1 MKKILYFIIGAMLL
15 TSCED
20 FLDSSNKTKKDSS
33 NFPQTEADVSQLLTG
48 VYSILGRPEPLGSLF
63 FVSELMSDDRLGGGG
78 TDDKSCKAIDQF
90 KKDGDDTF
98 NNPWRAMYFGVY
110 RSNYLLSSLDDVEW
124 NSEESKNKILGEAHF
139 LRAYFYFD
147 LVRMFGEVPLMIDP
161 EPVNIPKSPASE
173 IYAQIASDL
182 KTSIELLPSV
192 KFQDIDRAKDLGR
205 VTKWAA
211 EALMARVFLFYT
223 GYYRTDALPLNDGGQ
238 VTKDQVVTW
247 IVDCIENSGHDLVE
261 DFRNLWAYSYVKD
274 YKYTADNNLEW
285 VGDGSKETVF
295 SIKYS
300 ALANDWNSPQQKS
313 NQICLYSGFRNQN
326 YTKTFPFG
334 QGWGMGT
341 VNPKIYEDWDPND
354 LRRDASVLDARN
366 TDEVADF
373 DFGGGNQQDLTCYWQ
388 KKYIP
393 INVWTDETKTDVY
406 NFSHELYSMTGT
418 DYQRDNIQDLI
429 LIRFSDVLLM
439 AAELG
444 APNAQ
449 QYLDRVR
456 NRVGLAS
463 VPVTLENIKAER
475 RFELAFEGVRY
486 YDLLRW
492 HDEDLITINQ
502 TGIVTY
508 NRRGQAN
515 AETKSITF
523 RKETGGFLPYPANSN
538 RLVGWRAD
546 SKRRLGRR
554 RHLSE
559 LITPVNRIL
568 SSYRT

>member
-1 MKKILYFIIGAMLL
+1 MKKIIYFIVGMLLL

-48 VYSILGRPEPLGSLF
+48 IYAILGRPEPLGSLF

-78 TDDKSCKAIDQF
+78 PDDKSCKAIDQF
-90 KKDGDDTF
+90 KKSSEDMF

-110 RSNYLLSSLDDVEW
+110 RSNYLLANLDNVVW
-124 NSEESKNKILGEAHF
+124 NSEESKNKILGETHF

-147 LVRMFGEVPLMIDP
+147 LARMFGEVPMVLEP
-161 EPVNIPKSPASE
+161 EPVNIPKTPANQL
-173 IYAQIASDL
+173 YAQIASDL
-182 KTSIELLPSV
+182 KNAIEMLPSV

-223 GYYRTDALPLNDGGQ
+223 GYYRTEALPLADGGQ
-238 VTKDQVVTW
+238 VTKAEVTDW
-247 IVDCIENSGHDLVE
+247 IVDCVKNSGHDLLP
-261 DFRNLWAYSYVKD
+261 DFRNLWAYSYVQD
-274 YKYTADNNLEW
+274 YKYTADNNLSW
-285 VGDGSKETVF
+285 AGDGSVETVF

-300 ALANDWNSPQQKS
+300 ALSNDWNSPQQKS
-313 NQICLYSGFRNQN
+313 NQICLYSGFREQN

-341 VNPKIYEDWDPND
+341 VNPKIYNDWDPND
-354 LRRDASVLDARN
+354 VRRDASVLDVRN

-373 DFGGGNQQDLTCYWQ
+373 DFGGGNQQDNTCYFQ

-393 INVWTDETKTDVY
+393 INVWTDETKTKVY
-406 NFSHELYSMTGT
+406 NFSHELYGMEGT

-456 NRVGLAS
+456 SRAGLGS
-463 VPVTLENIKAER
+463 VPATLENIKAER
-475 RFELAFEGVRY
+475 RFELAFEGIRY

-492 HDEDLITINQ
+492 HDEDQITANQ

-508 NRRGQAN
+508 NRRGMAN
-515 AETKSITF
+515 AETTNIAF
-523 RKETGGFLPYPANSN
+523 RPETGGFLPIPQTQIDLSGGVLTQNA
-538 RLVGWRAD
+538 GWEGSD
-546 SKRRLGRR
+546 NYL
-554 RHLSE
+554 
-559 LITPVNRIL
+559 N
-568 SSYRT
+568 

>member
-1 MKKILYFIIGAMLL
+1 MKKIIYFIVGMLLL

-48 VYSILGRPEPLGSLF
+48 IYAILGRPEPLGSLF

-78 TDDKSCKAIDQF
+78 PDDKSCKAIDQF
-90 KKDGDDTF
+90 KKSSEDMF

-110 RSNYLLSSLDDVEW
+110 RSNYLLSNLDNVVW
-124 NSEESKNKILGEAHF
+124 NSEESKNKILGETHF

-147 LVRMFGEVPLMIDP
+147 LARMFGEVPMVLEP
-161 EPVNIPKSPASE
+161 EPVNIPKTPANQL
-173 IYAQIASDL
+173 YAQIASDL
-182 KTSIELLPSV
+182 KNAIEMLPSV

-223 GYYRTDALPLNDGGQ
+223 GYYRTEALPLADGGQ
-238 VTKDQVVTW
+238 VTKAEVTDW
-247 IVDCIENSGHDLVE
+247 IVDCVENSGHDLLP
-261 DFRNLWAYSYVKD
+261 DFRNLWAYSYVQD
-274 YKYTADNNLEW
+274 YKYTADNNLSW
-285 VGDGSKETVF
+285 AGDGSVETVF

-313 NQICLYSGFRNQN
+313 NQICLYSGFREQN
-326 YTKTFPFG
+326 FTKTFPFG

-341 VNPKIYEDWDPND
+341 VNPKIYNDWDPND
-354 LRRDASVLDARN
+354 VRRDASVLDVRN

-373 DFGGGNQQDLTCYWQ
+373 DFGGGNQQDNTCYFQ

-393 INVWTDETKTDVY
+393 INVWTDETKTKVY
-406 NFSHELYSMTGT
+406 NFSHELYGMEGT

-456 NRVGLAS
+456 SRAGLGS
-463 VPVTLENIKAER
+463 VPATLENIKAER
-475 RFELAFEGVRY
+475 RFELAFEGIRY

-492 HDEDLITINQ
+492 HDEDQITANQ

-508 NRRGQAN
+508 NRRGMAN
-515 AETKSITF
+515 AETTNIAF
-523 RKETGGFLPYPANSN
+523 RPETGGFLPIPQTQIDLSGGVLTQNA
-538 RLVGWRAD
+538 GWEGSD
-546 SKRRLGRR
+546 NYL
-554 RHLSE
+554 
-559 LITPVNRIL
+559 N
-568 SSYRT
+568 

>member
-1 MKKILYFIIGAMLL
+1 MKKIIYFIVGMLLL

-78 TDDKSCKAIDQF
+78 PDDKSCKAIDQF
-90 KKDGDDTF
+90 KKSSEDMF

-110 RSNYLLSSLDDVEW
+110 RSNYLLSNLDNVVW
-124 NSEESKNKILGEAHF
+124 NSEESKNKILGETHF

-147 LVRMFGEVPLMIDP
+147 LARMFGEVPMVLEP
-161 EPVNIPKSPASE
+161 EPVNIPKTPANQL
-173 IYAQIASDL
+173 YAQIASDL
-182 KTSIELLPSV
+182 KNAIEMLPSV

-223 GYYRTDALPLNDGGQ
+223 GYYRTEALPLADGGQ
-238 VTKDQVVTW
+238 VTKAEVTDW
-247 IVDCIENSGHDLVE
+247 IVDCVENSGHDLLP
-261 DFRNLWAYSYVKD
+261 DFRNLWAYSYVQD
-274 YKYTADNNLEW
+274 YKYTADNNLSW
-285 VGDGSKETVF
+285 AGDGSVETVF

-300 ALANDWNSPQQKS
+300 ALSNDWNSPQQKS
-313 NQICLYSGFRNQN
+313 NQICLYSGFREQN

-341 VNPKIYEDWDPND
+341 VNPKIYNDWDPND
-354 LRRDASVLDARN
+354 VRRDASVLDVRN
-366 TDEVADF
+366 TDEVANF
-373 DFGGGNQQDLTCYWQ
+373 DFGGGNQQDNTCYFQ

-393 INVWTDETKTDVY
+393 INVWTDETKTKVY
-406 NFSHELYSMTGT
+406 NFSHELYGMEGT

-456 NRVGLAS
+456 SRAGLGS
-463 VPVTLENIKAER
+463 VPATLENIKAER
-475 RFELAFEGVRY
+475 RFELAFEGIRY

-492 HDEDLITINQ
+492 HDEDQITANQ

-508 NRRGQAN
+508 NRRGMAN
-515 AETKSITF
+515 AETTNIAF
-523 RKETGGFLPYPANSN
+523 RPETGGFLPIPQTQIDLSGGVLTQNA
-538 RLVGWRAD
+538 GWEGSD
-546 SKRRLGRR
+546 NYL
-554 RHLSE
+554 
-559 LITPVNRIL
+559 N
-568 SSYRT
+568 

>member
-1 MKKILYFIIGAMLL
+1 MKKIIYFIVGMLLL

-48 VYSILGRPEPLGSLF
+48 IYAILGRPEPLGSLF

-78 TDDKSCKAIDQF
+78 PDDKSCKAIDQF
-90 KKDGDDTF
+90 KKSSEDMF

-110 RSNYLLSSLDDVEW
+110 RSNYLLANLDNVVW
-124 NSEESKNKILGEAHF
+124 NSEESKNKILGETHF

-147 LVRMFGEVPLMIDP
+147 LARMFGEVPMVLEP
-161 EPVNIPKSPASE
+161 EPVNIPKTPANQL
-173 IYAQIASDL
+173 YAQIASDL
-182 KTSIELLPSV
+182 KNAIEMLPSV
-192 KFQDIDRAKDLGR
+192 KFQDIDRGKDLGR

-223 GYYRTDALPLNDGGQ
+223 GYYRTEALPLADGGQ
-238 VTKDQVVTW
+238 VTKAEVTDW
-247 IVDCIENSGHDLVE
+247 IVDCVENSGHDLLP
-261 DFRNLWAYSYVKD
+261 DFRNLWAYSYVQD
-274 YKYTADNNLEW
+274 YKYTADNNLSW
-285 VGDGSKETVF
+285 AGDGSVETVF

-313 NQICLYSGFRNQN
+313 NQICLYSGFREQN

-341 VNPKIYEDWDPND
+341 VNPKIYNDWDPND
-354 LRRDASVLDARN
+354 VRRDASVLDVRN

-373 DFGGGNQQDLTCYWQ
+373 DFGGGNQQDNTCYFQ

-393 INVWTDETKTDVY
+393 INVWTDETKTKVY
-406 NFSHELYSMTGT
+406 NFSHELYGMEGT

-444 APNAQ
+444 APNAK
-449 QYLDRVR
+449 QYLNRVR
-456 NRVGLAS
+456 SRAGLGS
-463 VPVTLENIKAER
+463 VPATLENIKAER
-475 RFELAFEGVRY
+475 RFELAFEGIRY

-492 HDEDLITINQ
+492 HDEDQITANQ

-508 NRRGQAN
+508 NRRGMAN
-515 AETKSITF
+515 AETTNIAF
-523 RKETGGFLPYPANSN
+523 RPETGGFLPIPQTQIDLSGGVLTQNA
-538 RLVGWRAD
+538 GWEGSD
-546 SKRRLGRR
+546 NYL
-554 RHLSE
+554 
-559 LITPVNRIL
+559 N
-568 SSYRT
+568 

>member
-1 MKKILYFIIGAMLL
+1 MKKILYFMIGILLL

-33 NFPQTEADVSQLLTG
+33 NFPRTEADVSQLLTG

-78 TDDKSCKAIDQF
+78 PDDKSCKAIDQF
-90 KKDGDDTF
+90 KKSSEDMF

-110 RSNYLLSSLDDVEW
+110 RSNYLLSNLDQVVW
-124 NSEESKNKILGEAHF
+124 NSEESKNKILGEIHF

-147 LVRMFGEVPLMIDP
+147 LARMFGQVPLVLNP
-161 EPVNIPKSPASE
+161 EPVNIPKASTTE
-173 IYAQIASDL
+173 LYGQIATDL
-182 KTSIELLPSV
+182 KTAIELLPSV

-223 GYYRTDALPLNDGGQ
+223 GYYQTATLPLADGSQ
-238 VTKDQVVTW
+238 ITKDQVVTW
-247 IVDCIENSGHDLVE
+247 IVDCVENSGHDLLP

-274 YKYTADNNLEW
+274 YKYTADNNLSW
-285 VGDGSKETVF
+285 AGDGTAETVF

-300 ALANDWNSPQQKS
+300 SLANDWNSPQQKS
-313 NQICLYSGFRNQN
+313 NQICLYSGFREQN

-341 VNPKIYEDWDPND
+341 VNPKIYDDWDPND
-354 LRRDASVLDARN
+354 LRRDASVLDVRN

-373 DFGGGNQQDLTCYWQ
+373 DFGGGNQEDNTCYFQ
-388 KKYIP
+388 KKYTP
-393 INVWTDETKTDVY
+393 INVWTDETKTDVH
-406 NFSHELYSMTGT
+406 NFSHELYGMEGT

-429 LIRFSDVLLM
+429 IIRFSDVLLM

-456 NRVGLAS
+456 SRVGLGS
-463 VPVTLENIKAER
+463 VPATLENIKAER
-475 RFELAFEGVRY
+475 RFELAFEGIRY

-492 HDEDLITINQ
+492 HDEDQITANQ

-515 AETKSITF
+515 AATKNIEF
-523 RKETGGFLPYPANSN
+523 RAETGGFLPIPQTQIDLSGGVLTQNA
-538 RLVGWRAD
+538 GWEGSD
-546 SKRRLGRR
+546 NYL
-554 RHLSE
+554 
-559 LITPVNRIL
+559 N
-568 SSYRT
+568 

>member
-1 MKKILYFIIGAMLL
+1 MKKIIYFIVGMLLL

-48 VYSILGRPEPLGSLF
+48 IYAILGRPEPLGSLF

-78 TDDKSCKAIDQF
+78 PDDKSCKAIDQF
-90 KKDGDDTF
+90 KKSSEDMF

-110 RSNYLLSSLDDVEW
+110 RSNYLLANLDNVVW
-124 NSEESKNKILGEAHF
+124 NSEESKNKILGETHF

-147 LVRMFGEVPLMIDP
+147 LARMFGEVPMVLEP
-161 EPVNIPKSPASE
+161 GPVNIPKTPANQ

-182 KTSIELLPSV
+182 KNAIEMLPSV

-223 GYYRTDALPLNDGGQ
+223 GYYRTEALPLADGGQ
-238 VTKDQVVTW
+238 VTKAEVTDW
-247 IVDCIENSGHDLVE
+247 IVDCVENSGHDLLP
-261 DFRNLWAYSYVKD
+261 DFRNLWAYSYVQD
-274 YKYTADNNLEW
+274 YKYTADNNLSW
-285 VGDGSKETVF
+285 AGDGSVETVF

-300 ALANDWNSPQQKS
+300 ALSNDWNSPQQKS
-313 NQICLYSGFRNQN
+313 NQICLYSGFREQN
-326 YTKTFPFG
+326 FTKTFPFG

-341 VNPKIYEDWDPND
+341 VNPKIYNDWDPND
-354 LRRDASVLDARN
+354 VRRDASVLDVRN

-373 DFGGGNQQDLTCYWQ
+373 DFGGGNQQDNTCYFQ

-393 INVWTDETKTDVY
+393 INVWTDETKTKVY
-406 NFSHELYSMTGT
+406 NFSHELYGMEGT

-429 LIRFSDVLLM
+429 LIRFSDVRLM

-456 NRVGLAS
+456 SRAGLGS
-463 VPVTLENIKAER
+463 VPATLENIKAER
-475 RFELAFEGVRY
+475 RFELAFEGIRY

-492 HDEDLITINQ
+492 HDEDQITANQ

-508 NRRGQAN
+508 NRRGMAN
-515 AETKSITF
+515 AETTNIAF
-523 RKETGGFLPYPANSN
+523 RPETGGFLPIPQTQIDLSGGVLTQNA
-538 RLVGWRAD
+538 GWEGSD
-546 SKRRLGRR
+546 NYL
-554 RHLSE
+554 
-559 LITPVNRIL
+559 N
-568 SSYRT
+568 

>member
-1 MKKILYFIIGAMLL
+1 MKKIIYFIVGMLLL

-48 VYSILGRPEPLGSLF
+48 IYAILGRPEPLGSLF

-78 TDDKSCKAIDQF
+78 PDDKSCKAIDQF
-90 KKDGDDTF
+90 KKSSEDMF

-110 RSNYLLSSLDDVEW
+110 RSNYLLANLDNVVW
-124 NSEESKNKILGEAHF
+124 NSEESKNKILGETHF

-147 LVRMFGEVPLMIDP
+147 LARMFGEVPMVLEP
-161 EPVNIPKSPASE
+161 EPVNIPKTPANQL
-173 IYAQIASDL
+173 YAQIASDL
-182 KTSIELLPSV
+182 KNAIEMLPSV
-192 KFQDIDRAKDLGR
+192 KFQDIDRGKDLGR

-223 GYYRTDALPLNDGGQ
+223 GYYRTEALPLADGGQ
-238 VTKDQVVTW
+238 VTKAEVTDW
-247 IVDCIENSGHDLVE
+247 IVDCVENSGHDLLP
-261 DFRNLWAYSYVKD
+261 DFRNLWAYSYVQD
-274 YKYTADNNLEW
+274 YKYTADNNLSW
-285 VGDGSKETVF
+285 AGDGSVETVF

-313 NQICLYSGFRNQN
+313 NQICLYSGFREQN

-341 VNPKIYEDWDPND
+341 VNPKIYNDWDPND
-354 LRRDASVLDARN
+354 VRRDASVLDVRN

-373 DFGGGNQQDLTCYWQ
+373 DFGGGNQQDNTCYFQ

-393 INVWTDETKTDVY
+393 INVWTDETKTKVY
-406 NFSHELYSMTGT
+406 NFSHELYGMEGT

-444 APNAQ
+444 ALNAQ

-456 NRVGLAS
+456 SRAGLGS
-463 VPVTLENIKAER
+463 VPATLENIKAER
-475 RFELAFEGVRY
+475 RFELAFEGIRY

-492 HDEDLITINQ
+492 HDEDQITANQ

-508 NRRGQAN
+508 NRRGMAN
-515 AETKSITF
+515 AETTNIAF
-523 RKETGGFLPYPANSN
+523 RPETGGFLPIPQTQIDLSGGVLTQNA
-538 RLVGWRAD
+538 GWEGSD
-546 SKRRLGRR
+546 NYL
-554 RHLSE
+554 
-559 LITPVNRIL
+559 N
-568 SSYRT
+568 

>member
-1 MKKILYFIIGAMLL
+1 MKKIIYFIVGMLLL

-48 VYSILGRPEPLGSLF
+48 IYAILGRPEPLGSLF

-78 TDDKSCKAIDQF
+78 PDDKSCKAIDQF
-90 KKDGDDTF
+90 KKSSEDMF

-110 RSNYLLSSLDDVEW
+110 RSNYLLANLDNVVW
-124 NSEESKNKILGEAHF
+124 NSEESKNKILGETHF

-147 LVRMFGEVPLMIDP
+147 LARMFGEVPMVLEP
-161 EPVNIPKSPASE
+161 EPVNIPKTPANQL
-173 IYAQIASDL
+173 YAQIASDL
-182 KTSIELLPSV
+182 KNAIEMLPSV
-192 KFQDIDRAKDLGR
+192 KFQDIDRGKDLGR

-223 GYYRTDALPLNDGGQ
+223 GYYRTEALPLADGGQ
-238 VTKDQVVTW
+238 VTKAEVTDW
-247 IVDCIENSGHDLVE
+247 IVDCVENSGHDLLP
-261 DFRNLWAYSYVKD
+261 DFRNLWAYSYVQD
-274 YKYTADNNLEW
+274 YKYTADNNLSW
-285 VGDGSKETVF
+285 AGDGSVETVF

-313 NQICLYSGFRNQN
+313 NQICLYSGFREQN

-341 VNPKIYEDWDPND
+341 VNPKIYNDWDPND
-354 LRRDASVLDARN
+354 VRRDASVLDVRN

-373 DFGGGNQQDLTCYWQ
+373 DFGGGNQQDNTCYFQ

-393 INVWTDETKTDVY
+393 INVWTDETKTKVY
-406 NFSHELYSMTGT
+406 NFSHELYGMEGT

-444 APNAQ
+444 ARNAQ

-456 NRVGLAS
+456 SRAGLGS
-463 VPVTLENIKAER
+463 VPATLENIKAER
-475 RFELAFEGVRY
+475 RFELAFEGIRY

-492 HDEDLITINQ
+492 HDEDQITANQ

-508 NRRGQAN
+508 NRRGMAN
-515 AETKSITF
+515 AETTNIAF
-523 RKETGGFLPYPANSN
+523 RPETGGFLPIPQTQIDLSGGVLTQNA
-538 RLVGWRAD
+538 GWEGSD
-546 SKRRLGRR
+546 NYL
-554 RHLSE
+554 
-559 LITPVNRIL
+559 N
-568 SSYRT
+568 

>member
-1 MKKILYFIIGAMLL
+1 MKKIIYFIVGMLLL

-78 TDDKSCKAIDQF
+78 PDDKSCKAIDQF
-90 KKDGDDTF
+90 KKSSEDMF

-110 RSNYLLSSLDDVEW
+110 RSNYLLANLDNVVW
-124 NSEESKNKILGEAHF
+124 NSEESKNKILGETHF

-147 LVRMFGEVPLMIDP
+147 LARMFGEVPMVLEP
-161 EPVNIPKSPASE
+161 EPVNIPKTPANQL
-173 IYAQIASDL
+173 YAQIASDL
-182 KTSIELLPSV
+182 KNAIEMLPSV

-223 GYYRTDALPLNDGGQ
+223 GYYRTEALPLADGGQ
-238 VTKDQVVTW
+238 VTKAEVTDW
-247 IVDCIENSGHDLVE
+247 IVDCVENSGHDLLP
-261 DFRNLWAYSYVKD
+261 DFRNLWAYSYVQD
-274 YKYTADNNLEW
+274 YKYTADNNLSW
-285 VGDGSKETVF
+285 AGDGSVETVF

-300 ALANDWNSPQQKS
+300 ALSNDWNSPQQKS
-313 NQICLYSGFRNQN
+313 NQICLYSGFREQN
-326 YTKTFPFG
+326 FTKTFPFG

-341 VNPKIYEDWDPND
+341 VNPKIYNDWDPND
-354 LRRDASVLDARN
+354 VRRDASVLDVRN
-366 TDEVADF
+366 TDEVANF
-373 DFGGGNQQDLTCYWQ
+373 DFGGGNQQDNTCYFQ

-393 INVWTDETKTDVY
+393 INVWTDETKTKVY
-406 NFSHELYSMTGT
+406 NFSHELYGMEGT

-456 NRVGLAS
+456 SRAGLGS
-463 VPVTLENIKAER
+463 VPATLENIKAER
-475 RFELAFEGVRY
+475 RFELAFEGIRY

-492 HDEDLITINQ
+492 HDEDQITANQ

-508 NRRGQAN
+508 NRRGMAN
-515 AETKSITF
+515 AETTNIAF
-523 RKETGGFLPYPANSN
+523 RPETGGFLPIPQTQIDLSGGVLTQNA
-538 RLVGWRAD
+538 GWEGSD
-546 SKRRLGRR
+546 NYL
-554 RHLSE
+554 
-559 LITPVNRIL
+559 N
-568 SSYRT
+568 

>member
-1 MKKILYFIIGAMLL
+1 MKKIIYFIVGMLLL

-48 VYSILGRPEPLGSLF
+48 IYAILGRPEPLGSLF

-78 TDDKSCKAIDQF
+78 PDDKSCKAIDQF
-90 KKDGDDTF
+90 KKSSEDMF

-110 RSNYLLSSLDDVEW
+110 RSNYLLANLDNVVW
-124 NSEESKNKILGEAHF
+124 NSEESKNKILGETHF

-147 LVRMFGEVPLMIDP
+147 LARMFGEVPMVLEP
-161 EPVNIPKSPASE
+161 EPVNIPKTPANQL
-173 IYAQIASDL
+173 YAQIASDL
-182 KTSIELLPSV
+182 KNAIEMLPSV

-223 GYYRTDALPLNDGGQ
+223 GYYRTEALPLADGGQ
-238 VTKDQVVTW
+238 VTKAEVTDW
-247 IVDCIENSGHDLVE
+247 IVDCVKNSGHDLLP
-261 DFRNLWAYSYVKD
+261 DFRNLWAYSYVQD
-274 YKYTADNNLEW
+274 YKYTADNNLSW
-285 VGDGSKETVF
+285 AGDGSVETVF

-300 ALANDWNSPQQKS
+300 ALSNDWNSPQQKS
-313 NQICLYSGFRNQN
+313 NQICLYSGFREQN
-326 YTKTFPFG
+326 FTKTFPFG

-341 VNPKIYEDWDPND
+341 VNPKIYNDWDPND
-354 LRRDASVLDARN
+354 VRRDASVLDVRN

-373 DFGGGNQQDLTCYWQ
+373 DFGGGNQQDNTCYFQ

-393 INVWTDETKTDVY
+393 INVWTDETKTKVY
-406 NFSHELYSMTGT
+406 NFSHELYGMEGT

-456 NRVGLAS
+456 SRAGLGS
-463 VPVTLENIKAER
+463 VPATLENIKAER
-475 RFELAFEGVRY
+475 RFELAFEGIRY

-492 HDEDLITINQ
+492 HDEDQITANQ

-508 NRRGQAN
+508 NRRGMAN
-515 AETKSITF
+515 AETTNIAF
-523 RKETGGFLPYPANSN
+523 RPETGGFLPIPQTQIDLSGGVLTQNA
-538 RLVGWRAD
+538 GWEG
-546 SKRRLGRR
+546 SGNYV
-554 RHLSE
+554 
-559 LITPVNRIL
+559 P
-568 SSYRT
+568 

>member
-1 MKKILYFIIGAMLL
+1 MKKIIYFIVGMLLL

-48 VYSILGRPEPLGSLF
+48 IYAILGRPEPLGSLF

-78 TDDKSCKAIDQF
+78 PDDKSCKAIDQF
-90 KKDGDDTF
+90 KKSSEDMF

-110 RSNYLLSSLDDVEW
+110 RSNYLLANLDNVVW
-124 NSEESKNKILGEAHF
+124 NSEESKNKILGETHF

-147 LVRMFGEVPLMIDP
+147 LARMFGEVPMVLEP
-161 EPVNIPKSPASE
+161 EPVNIPKTPANQL
-173 IYAQIASDL
+173 YAQIASDL
-182 KTSIELLPSV
+182 KNAIEMLPSV

-223 GYYRTDALPLNDGGQ
+223 GYYRTEALPLADGGQ
-238 VTKDQVVTW
+238 VTKAEVTDW
-247 IVDCIENSGHDLVE
+247 IVDCVENSGHDLLP
-261 DFRNLWAYSYVKD
+261 DFRNLWAYSYVQD
-274 YKYTADNNLEW
+274 YKYTADNNLSW
-285 VGDGSKETVF
+285 AGDGSVETVF

-300 ALANDWNSPQQKS
+300 ALSNDWNSPQQKS
-313 NQICLYSGFRNQN
+313 NQICLYSGFREQN

-341 VNPKIYEDWDPND
+341 VNPKIYNDWDPND
-354 LRRDASVLDARN
+354 VRRDASVLDVRN

-373 DFGGGNQQDLTCYWQ
+373 DFGGGNQQDNTCYFQ

-393 INVWTDETKTDVY
+393 INVWTDETKTKVY
-406 NFSHELYSMTGT
+406 NFSHELYGMEGT

-456 NRVGLAS
+456 SRAGLGS
-463 VPVTLENIKAER
+463 VPATLENIKAER
-475 RFELAFEGVRY
+475 RFELAFEGIRY

-492 HDEDLITINQ
+492 HDEDQITANQ

-508 NRRGQAN
+508 NRRGMAN
-515 AETKSITF
+515 AETTNIAF
-523 RKETGGFLPYPANSN
+523 RPETGGFLPIPQTQIDLSGGVLTQNA
-538 RLVGWRAD
+538 GWEGSD
-546 SKRRLGRR
+546 NYL
-554 RHLSE
+554 
-559 LITPVNRIL
+559 N
-568 SSYRT
+568 

>member
-1 MKKILYFIIGAMLL
+1 MKKIIYFIVGMLLL

-48 VYSILGRPEPLGSLF
+48 IYAILGRPEPLGSLF

-78 TDDKSCKAIDQF
+78 PDDKSCKAIDQF
-90 KKDGDDTF
+90 KKSSEDMF

-110 RSNYLLSSLDDVEW
+110 RSNYLLANLDNVVW
-124 NSEESKNKILGEAHF
+124 NSEESKNKILGETHF

-147 LVRMFGEVPLMIDP
+147 LARMFGEVPMVLEP
-161 EPVNIPKSPASE
+161 EPVNIPKTPANQL
-173 IYAQIASDL
+173 YAQIASDL
-182 KTSIELLPSV
+182 KNAIEMLPSV

-223 GYYRTDALPLNDGGQ
+223 GYYRTEALPLADGGQ
-238 VTKDQVVTW
+238 VTKAEVTDW
-247 IVDCIENSGHDLVE
+247 IVDCVENSGHDLLP
-261 DFRNLWAYSYVKD
+261 DFRNLWAYSYVQD
-274 YKYTADNNLEW
+274 YKYTADNNLSW
-285 VGDGSKETVF
+285 AGDGSVETVF

-300 ALANDWNSPQQKS
+300 ALSNDWNSPQQKS
-313 NQICLYSGFRNQN
+313 NQICLYSGFREQN
-326 YTKTFPFG
+326 FTKTFPFG

-341 VNPKIYEDWDPND
+341 VNPKIYNDWDPND
-354 LRRDASVLDARN
+354 VRRDASVLDVRN

-373 DFGGGNQQDLTCYWQ
+373 DFGGGNQQDNTCYFQ

-393 INVWTDETKTDVY
+393 INVWTDETKTKVY
-406 NFSHELYSMTGT
+406 NFSHELYGMEGT

-456 NRVGLAS
+456 SRAGLGS
-463 VPVTLENIKAER
+463 VPATLENIKAER
-475 RFELAFEGVRY
+475 RFELAFEGIRY

-492 HDEDLITINQ
+492 HDEDQITANQ

-508 NRRGQAN
+508 NRRGMAN
-515 AETKSITF
+515 AETTNIAF
-523 RKETGGFLPYPANSN
+523 RPETGGFLPIPQTQIDLSGGVLTQNA
-538 RLVGWRAD
+538 GWEGSD
-546 SKRRLGRR
+546 NYL
-554 RHLSE
+554 
-559 LITPVNRIL
+559 N
-568 SSYRT
+568 

>member
-1 MKKILYFIIGAMLL
+1 MKKIIYFIVGMLLL

-48 VYSILGRPEPLGSLF
+48 IYAILGRPEPLGSLF

-78 TDDKSCKAIDQF
+78 PDDKSCKAIDQF
-90 KKDGDDTF
+90 KKSSEDMF

-110 RSNYLLSSLDDVEW
+110 RSNYLLANLDNVVW
-124 NSEESKNKILGEAHF
+124 NSEESKNKILGETHF

-147 LVRMFGEVPLMIDP
+147 LARMFGEVPMVLEP
-161 EPVNIPKSPASE
+161 EPVNIPKTPANQL
-173 IYAQIASDL
+173 YAQIASDL
-182 KTSIELLPSV
+182 KNAIEMLPSV

-223 GYYRTDALPLNDGGQ
+223 GYYRTEALPLADGGQ
-238 VTKDQVVTW
+238 VTKAEVTDW
-247 IVDCIENSGHDLVE
+247 IVDCVENSGHDLLP
-261 DFRNLWAYSYVKD
+261 DFRNLWAYSYVQD
-274 YKYTADNNLEW
+274 YKYTADNNLSW
-285 VGDGSKETVF
+285 AGDGSVETVF

-300 ALANDWNSPQQKS
+300 ALSNDWNSPQQKS
-313 NQICLYSGFRNQN
+313 NQICLYSGFREQN
-326 YTKTFPFG
+326 FTKTFPFG
-334 QGWGMGT
+334 QGWGMGP
-341 VNPKIYEDWDPND
+341 VNPKIYNDWDPND
-354 LRRDASVLDARN
+354 VRRDASVLDVRN

-373 DFGGGNQQDLTCYWQ
+373 DFGGGNQQDNTCYFQ

-393 INVWTDETKTDVY
+393 INVWTDETKTKVY
-406 NFSHELYSMTGT
+406 NFSHELYGMEGT

-456 NRVGLAS
+456 SRAGLGS
-463 VPVTLENIKAER
+463 VPATLENIKAER
-475 RFELAFEGVRY
+475 RFELAFEGIRY

-492 HDEDLITINQ
+492 HDEDQITANQ

-508 NRRGQAN
+508 NRRGMAN
-515 AETKSITF
+515 AETTNIAF
-523 RKETGGFLPYPANSN
+523 RPETGGFLPIPQTQIDLSGGVLTQNA
-538 RLVGWRAD
+538 GWEGSD
-546 SKRRLGRR
+546 NYL
-554 RHLSE
+554 
-559 LITPVNRIL
+559 N
-568 SSYRT
+568 

>member
-1 MKKILYFIIGAMLL
+1 MKKIIYFIVGMLLL

-48 VYSILGRPEPLGSLF
+48 IYAILGRPEPLGSLF

-78 TDDKSCKAIDQF
+78 PDDKSCKAIDQF
-90 KKDGDDTF
+90 KKSSEDMF

-110 RSNYLLSSLDDVEW
+110 RSNYLLSNLDNVVW
-124 NSEESKNKILGEAHF
+124 NSEESKNKILGETHF

-147 LVRMFGEVPLMIDP
+147 LARMFGEVPMVLEP
-161 EPVNIPKSPASE
+161 EPVNIPKTPANQL
-173 IYAQIASDL
+173 YAQIASDL
-182 KTSIELLPSV
+182 KNAIEMLPSV

-223 GYYRTDALPLNDGGQ
+223 GYYRTEALPLADGGQ
-238 VTKDQVVTW
+238 VTKAEVTDW
-247 IVDCIENSGHDLVE
+247 IVDCVENSGHDLLP
-261 DFRNLWAYSYVKD
+261 DFRNLWAYSYVQD
-274 YKYTADNNLEW
+274 YKYTADNNLSW
-285 VGDGSKETVF
+285 AGDGSVETVF

-300 ALANDWNSPQQKS
+300 ALSNDWNSPQQKS
-313 NQICLYSGFRNQN
+313 NQICLYSGFREQN

-341 VNPKIYEDWDPND
+341 VNPKIYNDWDPND
-354 LRRDASVLDARN
+354 VRRDASVLDVRN
-366 TDEVADF
+366 TDEVANF
-373 DFGGGNQQDLTCYWQ
+373 DFGGGNQQDNTCYFQ

-393 INVWTDETKTDVY
+393 INVWTDETKTKVY
-406 NFSHELYSMTGT
+406 NFSHELYGMEGT

-456 NRVGLAS
+456 SRAGLGS
-463 VPVTLENIKAER
+463 VPATLENIKAER
-475 RFELAFEGVRY
+475 RFELAFEGIRY

-492 HDEDLITINQ
+492 HDEDQITANQ

-508 NRRGQAN
+508 NRRGMAN
-515 AETKSITF
+515 AETTNIAF
-523 RKETGGFLPYPANSN
+523 RPETGGFLPIPQTQIDLSGGVLTQNA
-538 RLVGWRAD
+538 GWEGSD
-546 SKRRLGRR
+546 NYL
-554 RHLSE
+554 
-559 LITPVNRIL
+559 N
-568 SSYRT
+568 

>member
-1 MKKILYFIIGAMLL
+1 MKKIIYFIVGMLLL

-48 VYSILGRPEPLGSLF
+48 IYAILGRPEPLGSLF
-63 FVSELMSDDRLGGGG
+63 FVSELMSDDRLGGGVP
-78 TDDKSCKAIDQF
+78 DDKSCKAIDQF
-90 KKDGDDTF
+90 KKSSEDMF

-110 RSNYLLSSLDDVEW
+110 RSNYLLSNLDNVVW
-124 NSEESKNKILGEAHF
+124 NSEESKNKILGETHF

-147 LVRMFGEVPLMIDP
+147 LARMFGEVPMVLEP
-161 EPVNIPKSPASE
+161 EPVNIPKTPANQL
-173 IYAQIASDL
+173 YAQIASDL
-182 KTSIELLPSV
+182 KNAIEMLPSV

-223 GYYRTDALPLNDGGQ
+223 GYYRTEALPLADGGQ
-238 VTKDQVVTW
+238 VTKAEVTDW
-247 IVDCIENSGHDLVE
+247 IVDCVENSGHDLLP
-261 DFRNLWAYSYVKD
+261 DFRNLWAYSYVQD
-274 YKYTADNNLEW
+274 YKYTADNNLSW
-285 VGDGSKETVF
+285 AGDGSVETVF

-300 ALANDWNSPQQKS
+300 ALSNDWNSPQQKS
-313 NQICLYSGFRNQN
+313 NQICLYSGFREQN

-341 VNPKIYEDWDPND
+341 VNPKIYNDWDPND
-354 LRRDASVLDARN
+354 VRRDASVLDVRN
-366 TDEVADF
+366 TDEVANF
-373 DFGGGNQQDLTCYWQ
+373 DFGGGNQQDNTCYFQ

-393 INVWTDETKTDVY
+393 INVWTDETKSKVY
-406 NFSHELYSMTGT
+406 NFSHELYGMEGT

-456 NRVGLAS
+456 SRAGLGS
-463 VPVTLENIKAER
+463 VPATLENIKAER
-475 RFELAFEGVRY
+475 RFELAFEGIRY

-492 HDEDLITINQ
+492 HDEDQITANQ

-508 NRRGQAN
+508 NRRGMAN
-515 AETKSITF
+515 AETTNIAF
-523 RKETGGFLPYPANSN
+523 RPETGGFLPIPQTQIDLSGGVLTQNA
-538 RLVGWRAD
+538 GWEGSD
-546 SKRRLGRR
+546 NYL
-554 RHLSE
+554 
-559 LITPVNRIL
+559 N
-568 SSYRT
+568 

>member
-1 MKKILYFIIGAMLL
+1 MKKIIYFIVGMLLL

-48 VYSILGRPEPLGSLF
+48 IYAILGRPEPLGSLF

-78 TDDKSCKAIDQF
+78 PDDKSCKAIDQF
-90 KKDGDDTF
+90 KKSSEDMF

-110 RSNYLLSSLDDVEW
+110 RSNYLLSNLDNVVW
-124 NSEESKNKILGEAHF
+124 NSEESKNKILGETHF

-147 LVRMFGEVPLMIDP
+147 LARMFGEVPMVLEP
-161 EPVNIPKSPASE
+161 EPVNIPKTPANQL
-173 IYAQIASDL
+173 YAQIASDL
-182 KTSIELLPSV
+182 KNAIEMLPSV

-223 GYYRTDALPLNDGGQ
+223 GYYRTEALPLADGGQ
-238 VTKDQVVTW
+238 VTKAEVTDW
-247 IVDCIENSGHDLVE
+247 IVDCVENSGHDLLP
-261 DFRNLWAYSYVKD
+261 DFRNLWAYSYVQD
-274 YKYTADNNLEW
+274 YKYTADNNLSW
-285 VGDGSKETVF
+285 AGDGSVETVF

-300 ALANDWNSPQQKS
+300 ALSNDWNSPQQKS
-313 NQICLYSGFRNQN
+313 NQICLYSGFREQN
-326 YTKTFPFG
+326 FTKTFPFG

-341 VNPKIYEDWDPND
+341 VNPKIYNDWDPND
-354 LRRDASVLDARN
+354 VRRDASVLDVRN

-373 DFGGGNQQDLTCYWQ
+373 DFGGGNQQDNTCYFQ

-393 INVWTDETKTDVY
+393 INVWTDETKTKVY
-406 NFSHELYSMTGT
+406 NFSHELYGMEGT

-456 NRVGLAS
+456 NRAGLGS
-463 VPVTLENIKAER
+463 VPATLENIKAER
-475 RFELAFEGVRY
+475 RFELAFEGIRY

-492 HDEDLITINQ
+492 HDEDQITANQ

-508 NRRGQAN
+508 NRRGMAN
-515 AETKSITF
+515 AETTNIAF
-523 RKETGGFLPYPANSN
+523 RPETGGFLPIPQTQIDLSGGVLTQNA
-538 RLVGWRAD
+538 GWEGSD
-546 SKRRLGRR
+546 NYL
-554 RHLSE
+554 
-559 LITPVNRIL
+559 N
-568 SSYRT
+568 

>member
-1 MKKILYFIIGAMLL
+1 MKKIIYFIVGMLLL

-48 VYSILGRPEPLGSLF
+48 IYAILGRPEPLGSLF

-78 TDDKSCKAIDQF
+78 PDDKSCKAIDQF
-90 KKDGDDTF
+90 KKSSEDMF

-110 RSNYLLSSLDDVEW
+110 RSNYLLANLDNVVW
-124 NSEESKNKILGEAHF
+124 NSEESKNKILGETHF

-147 LVRMFGEVPLMIDP
+147 LARMFGEVPMVLEP
-161 EPVNIPKSPASE
+161 EPVNIPKTPANQL
-173 IYAQIASDL
+173 YAQIASDL
-182 KTSIELLPSV
+182 KNAIEMLPSV

-223 GYYRTDALPLNDGGQ
+223 GYYRTEALPLADGGQ
-238 VTKDQVVTW
+238 VTKAEVTDW
-247 IVDCIENSGHDLVE
+247 IVDCVKNSGHDLLP
-261 DFRNLWAYSYVKD
+261 DFRNLWAYSYVQD
-274 YKYTADNNLEW
+274 YKYTADNNLSW
-285 VGDGSKETVF
+285 AGDGSVETVF

-300 ALANDWNSPQQKS
+300 ALSNDWNSPQQKS
-313 NQICLYSGFRNQN
+313 NQICLYSGFREQN

-341 VNPKIYEDWDPND
+341 VNPKIYNDWDPND
-354 LRRDASVLDARN
+354 VRRDASVLDVRN
-366 TDEVADF
+366 TDEVANF
-373 DFGGGNQQDLTCYWQ
+373 DFGGGNQQDNTCYFQ

-393 INVWTDETKTDVY
+393 INVWTDETKTKVY
-406 NFSHELYSMTGT
+406 NFSHELYGMEGT

-456 NRVGLAS
+456 SRAGLGS
-463 VPVTLENIKAER
+463 VPATLENIKAER
-475 RFELAFEGVRY
+475 RFELAFEGIRY

-492 HDEDLITINQ
+492 HDEDQITANQ

-508 NRRGQAN
+508 NRRGMAN
-515 AETKSITF
+515 AETTNIAF
-523 RKETGGFLPYPANSN
+523 RPETGGFLPIPQTQIDLSGGVLTQNA
-538 RLVGWRAD
+538 GWEGSD
-546 SKRRLGRR
+546 NYL
-554 RHLSE
+554 
-559 LITPVNRIL
+559 N
-568 SSYRT
+568 

>member
-1 MKKILYFIIGAMLL
+1 MKKIIYFIVGMLLL

-78 TDDKSCKAIDQF
+78 PDDKSCKAIDQF
-90 KKDGDDTF
+90 KKSSEDMF

-110 RSNYLLSSLDDVEW
+110 RSNYLLANLDNVVW
-124 NSEESKNKILGEAHF
+124 NSEESKNKILGETHF

-147 LVRMFGEVPLMIDP
+147 LARMFGEVPMVLEP
-161 EPVNIPKSPASE
+161 EPVNIPKTPANQL
-173 IYAQIASDL
+173 YAQIASDL
-182 KTSIELLPSV
+182 KNAIEMLPSV

-223 GYYRTDALPLNDGGQ
+223 GYYRTEALPLADGGQ
-238 VTKDQVVTW
+238 VTKAEVTDW
-247 IVDCIENSGHDLVE
+247 IIDCVENSGHDLLP
-261 DFRNLWAYSYVKD
+261 DFRNLWAYSYVQD
-274 YKYTADNNLEW
+274 YKYTADNNLSW
-285 VGDGSKETVF
+285 AGDGSVETVF

-300 ALANDWNSPQQKS
+300 ALSNDWNSPQQKS
-313 NQICLYSGFRNQN
+313 NQICLYSGFREQN

-341 VNPKIYEDWDPND
+341 VNPKIYNDWDPND
-354 LRRDASVLDARN
+354 VRRDASVLDVRN
-366 TDEVADF
+366 TDEVANF
-373 DFGGGNQQDLTCYWQ
+373 DFGGGNQQDNTCYFQ

-393 INVWTDETKTDVY
+393 INVWTDETKSKVY
-406 NFSHELYSMTGT
+406 NFSHELYGMEGT

-444 APNAQ
+444 APYAQ

-456 NRVGLAS
+456 SRAGLGS
-463 VPVTLENIKAER
+463 VPATLENIKAER
-475 RFELAFEGVRY
+475 RFELAFEGIRY

-492 HDEDLITINQ
+492 HDEDQITANQ

-508 NRRGQAN
+508 NRRGMAN
-515 AETKSITF
+515 AETTNIAF
-523 RKETGGFLPYPANSN
+523 RPETGGFLPIPQTQIDLSGGVLTQNA
-538 RLVGWRAD
+538 GWEGSD
-546 SKRRLGRR
+546 NYL
-554 RHLSE
+554 
-559 LITPVNRIL
+559 N
-568 SSYRT
+568 

>member
-1 MKKILYFIIGAMLL
+1 MKKIIYFIVGMLLL

-48 VYSILGRPEPLGSLF
+48 IYAILGRPEPLGSLF

-78 TDDKSCKAIDQF
+78 PDDKSCKAIDQF
-90 KKDGDDTF
+90 KKSSEDMF

-110 RSNYLLSSLDDVEW
+110 RSNYLLANLDNVVW
-124 NSEESKNKILGEAHF
+124 NSEESKNKILGETHF

-147 LVRMFGEVPLMIDP
+147 LARMFGEVPMVLEP
-161 EPVNIPKSPASE
+161 EPVNIPKTPANQL
-173 IYAQIASDL
+173 YAQIASDL
-182 KTSIELLPSV
+182 KNAIEMLPSV

-223 GYYRTDALPLNDGGQ
+223 GYYRTEALPLADGGQ
-238 VTKDQVVTW
+238 VTKAEVTDW
-247 IVDCIENSGHDLVE
+247 IVDCVENSGHDLLP
-261 DFRNLWAYSYVKD
+261 DFRNLWAYSYVQD
-274 YKYTADNNLEW
+274 YKYTADNNLSW
-285 VGDGSKETVF
+285 AGDGSVETVF

-300 ALANDWNSPQQKS
+300 ALSNDWNSPQQKS
-313 NQICLYSGFRNQN
+313 NQICLYSGFREQN

-341 VNPKIYEDWDPND
+341 VNPKIYNDWDPND
-354 LRRDASVLDARN
+354 VRRDASVLDVRN
-366 TDEVADF
+366 TDEVANF
-373 DFGGGNQQDLTCYWQ
+373 DFGGGNQQDNTCYFQ

-393 INVWTDETKTDVY
+393 INVWTDETKSKVY
-406 NFSHELYSMTGT
+406 NFSHELYGMEGT

-456 NRVGLAS
+456 NRAGLGS
-463 VPVTLENIKAER
+463 VPATLENIKAER
-475 RFELAFEGVRY
+475 RFELAFEGIRY

-492 HDEDLITINQ
+492 HDEDQITANQ

-508 NRRGQAN
+508 NRRGMAN
-515 AETKSITF
+515 AETTNIAF
-523 RKETGGFLPYPANSN
+523 RPETGGFLPIPQTQIDLSGGVLTQNA
-538 RLVGWRAD
+538 GWEGSD
-546 SKRRLGRR
+546 NYL
-554 RHLSE
+554 
-559 LITPVNRIL
+559 N
-568 SSYRT
+568 

>member
-1 MKKILYFIIGAMLL
+1 MKKIIYFIVGMLLL

-48 VYSILGRPEPLGSLF
+48 IYAILGRPEPLGSLF

-78 TDDKSCKAIDQF
+78 PDDKSCKAIDQF
-90 KKDGDDTF
+90 KKSSEDMF

-110 RSNYLLSSLDDVEW
+110 RSNYLLANLDNVVW
-124 NSEESKNKILGEAHF
+124 NSEESKNKILGETHF

-147 LVRMFGEVPLMIDP
+147 LARMFGEVPMVLEP
-161 EPVNIPKSPASE
+161 EPVNIPKTPANQL
-173 IYAQIASDL
+173 YAQIASDL
-182 KTSIELLPSV
+182 KNAIEMLPSV

-223 GYYRTDALPLNDGGQ
+223 GYYRTEALPLADGGQ
-238 VTKDQVVTW
+238 VTKAEVTDW
-247 IVDCIENSGHDLVE
+247 IVDCVENSGHDLLP
-261 DFRNLWAYSYVKD
+261 DFRNLWAYSYVQD
-274 YKYTADNNLEW
+274 YKYTADNNLSW
-285 VGDGSKETVF
+285 AGDGSVETVF

-300 ALANDWNSPQQKS
+300 ALSNDWNSPQQKS
-313 NQICLYSGFRNQN
+313 NQICLYSGFREQN
-326 YTKTFPFG
+326 FTKTFPFG

-341 VNPKIYEDWDPND
+341 VNPKIYNDWDPND
-354 LRRDASVLDARN
+354 VRRDASVLDVRN
-366 TDEVADF
+366 TDEVANF
-373 DFGGGNQQDLTCYWQ
+373 DFGGGNQQDNTCYFQ

-393 INVWTDETKTDVY
+393 INVWTDETKSKVY
-406 NFSHELYSMTGT
+406 NFSHELYGMEGT

-456 NRVGLAS
+456 SRAGLGS
-463 VPVTLENIKAER
+463 VPATLENIKAER
-475 RFELAFEGVRY
+475 RFELAFEGIRY

-492 HDEDLITINQ
+492 HDEDQITANQ

-508 NRRGQAN
+508 NRRGMAN
-515 AETKSITF
+515 AETTNIAF
-523 RKETGGFLPYPANSN
+523 RPETGGFLPIPQTQIDLSGGVLTQNA
-538 RLVGWRAD
+538 GWEGSD
-546 SKRRLGRR
+546 NYL
-554 RHLSE
+554 
-559 LITPVNRIL
+559 N
-568 SSYRT
+568 

>member
-173 IYAQIASDL
+173 IYAQIATDL

-523 RKETGGFLPYPANSN
+523 RKRPAYSC
-538 RLVGWRAD
+538 
-546 SKRRLGRR
+546 
-554 RHLSE
+554 LSRK
-559 LITPVNRIL
+559 LKSTCRVAC
-568 SSYRT
+568 

>member
-1 MKKILYFIIGAMLL
+1 MKKIIYFIVGMLLL

-48 VYSILGRPEPLGSLF
+48 IYAILGRPEPLGSLF

-78 TDDKSCKAIDQF
+78 PDDKSCKAIDQF
-90 KKDGDDTF
+90 KKSSEDMF

-110 RSNYLLSSLDDVEW
+110 RSNYLLSNLDNVVW
-124 NSEESKNKILGEAHF
+124 NSEESKNKILGETHF

-147 LVRMFGEVPLMIDP
+147 LARMFGEVPMVLEP
-161 EPVNIPKSPASE
+161 EPVNIPKTPANQL
-173 IYAQIASDL
+173 YAQIASDL
-182 KTSIELLPSV
+182 KNAIEMLPSV

-223 GYYRTDALPLNDGGQ
+223 GYYRTEALPLADGGQ
-238 VTKDQVVTW
+238 VTKAEVTDW
-247 IVDCIENSGHDLVE
+247 IVDCVDNSGHDLLP
-261 DFRNLWAYSYVKD
+261 DFRNLWAYSYVQD
-274 YKYTADNNLEW
+274 YKYTADNNLSW
-285 VGDGSKETVF
+285 AGDGSVETVF

-300 ALANDWNSPQQKS
+300 ALSNDWNSPQQKS
-313 NQICLYSGFRNQN
+313 NQICLYSGFREQN

-341 VNPKIYEDWDPND
+341 VNPKIYNDWDPND
-354 LRRDASVLDARN
+354 VRRDASVLDVRN

-373 DFGGGNQQDLTCYWQ
+373 DFGGGNQQDNTCYFQ

-393 INVWTDETKTDVY
+393 INVWTDETKTKVY
-406 NFSHELYSMTGT
+406 NFSHELYGMEGT

-456 NRVGLAS
+456 SRAGLGS
-463 VPVTLENIKAER
+463 VPATLENIKAER
-475 RFELAFEGVRY
+475 RFELAFEGIRY

-492 HDEDLITINQ
+492 HDEDQITANQ

-508 NRRGQAN
+508 NRRGMAN
-515 AETKSITF
+515 AETTNIAF
-523 RKETGGFLPYPANSN
+523 RPETGGFLPIPQTQIDLSGGVLTQNA
-538 RLVGWRAD
+538 GWEGSD
-546 SKRRLGRR
+546 NYL
-554 RHLSE
+554 
-559 LITPVNRIL
+559 N
-568 SSYRT
+568 

>member
-1 MKKILYFIIGAMLL
+1 MKKIIYFIVGMLLL

-48 VYSILGRPEPLGSLF
+48 IYAILGRPEPLGSLF

-78 TDDKSCKAIDQF
+78 PDDKSCKAIDQF
-90 KKDGDDTF
+90 KKSSEDMF

-110 RSNYLLSSLDDVEW
+110 RSNYLLANLDNVVW
-124 NSEESKNKILGEAHF
+124 NSEESKNKILGETHF

-147 LVRMFGEVPLMIDP
+147 LARMFGEVPMVLEP
-161 EPVNIPKSPASE
+161 EPVNIPKTPANQL
-173 IYAQIASDL
+173 YAQIASDL
-182 KTSIELLPSV
+182 KNAIEMLPSV

-223 GYYRTDALPLNDGGQ
+223 GYYRTEALPLADGGQ
-238 VTKDQVVTW
+238 VTKAEVTDW
-247 IVDCIENSGHDLVE
+247 IVDCVENSGHDLLP
-261 DFRNLWAYSYVKD
+261 DFRNLWAYSYVQD
-274 YKYTADNNLEW
+274 YKYTADNNLSW
-285 VGDGSKETVF
+285 AGDGSVETVF

-300 ALANDWNSPQQKS
+300 ALSNDWNSPQQKS
-313 NQICLYSGFRNQN
+313 NQICLYSGFREQN
-326 YTKTFPFG
+326 FTKTFPFG

-341 VNPKIYEDWDPND
+341 VNPKIYNDWDPND
-354 LRRDASVLDARN
+354 VRRGASVLDVRN

-373 DFGGGNQQDLTCYWQ
+373 DFGGGNQQDNTCYFQ

-393 INVWTDETKTDVY
+393 INVWTDETKTKVY
-406 NFSHELYSMTGT
+406 NFSHELYGMEGT

-456 NRVGLAS
+456 SRAGLGS
-463 VPVTLENIKAER
+463 VPATLENIKAER
-475 RFELAFEGVRY
+475 RFELAFEGIRY

-492 HDEDLITINQ
+492 HDEDQITANQ

-508 NRRGQAN
+508 NRRGMAN
-515 AETKSITF
+515 AETTNIAF
-523 RKETGGFLPYPANSN
+523 RPETGGFLPIPQTQIDLSGGVLTQNA
-538 RLVGWRAD
+538 GWEGSD
-546 SKRRLGRR
+546 NYL
-554 RHLSE
+554 
-559 LITPVNRIL
+559 N
-568 SSYRT
+568 

>member
-1 MKKILYFIIGAMLL
+1 MKKIIYFIVGMLLL

-48 VYSILGRPEPLGSLF
+48 IYAILGRPEPLGSLF

-78 TDDKSCKAIDQF
+78 PDDKSCKAIDQF
-90 KKDGDDTF
+90 KKSSEDMF

-110 RSNYLLSSLDDVEW
+110 RSNYLLSNLDNVVW
-124 NSEESKNKILGEAHF
+124 NSEESKNKILGETHF

-147 LVRMFGEVPLMIDP
+147 LARMFGEVPMVLEP
-161 EPVNIPKSPASE
+161 EPVNIPKTPANQL
-173 IYAQIASDL
+173 YAQIASDL
-182 KTSIELLPSV
+182 KNAIEMLPSV

-223 GYYRTDALPLNDGGQ
+223 GYYRTEALPLADGGQ
-238 VTKDQVVTW
+238 VTKAEVTDW
-247 IVDCIENSGHDLVE
+247 IVDCVENSGHDLLP
-261 DFRNLWAYSYVKD
+261 DFRNLWAYSYVQD
-274 YKYTADNNLEW
+274 YKYTADNNLSW
-285 VGDGSKETVF
+285 AGDGSVETVF

-313 NQICLYSGFRNQN
+313 NQICLYSGFREQN
-326 YTKTFPFG
+326 FTKTFPFG

-341 VNPKIYEDWDPND
+341 VNPKIYDDWDPND
-354 LRRDASVLDARN
+354 LRRDASVLDVRN

-373 DFGGGNQQDLTCYWQ
+373 DFGGGNQEDNTCYFQ
-388 KKYIP
+388 KKYMP
-393 INVWTDETKTDVY
+393 INVWTDETKTDVH
-406 NFSHELYSMTGT
+406 NFSHELYGMEGT

-429 LIRFSDVLLM
+429 IIRFSDVLLM

-456 NRVGLAS
+456 SRVGLGS
-463 VPVTLENIKAER
+463 VPATLENIKAER
-475 RFELAFEGVRY
+475 RFELAFEGIRY

-492 HDEDLITINQ
+492 HDEDQITANQ

-515 AETKSITF
+515 AATKNIEF
-523 RKETGGFLPYPANSN
+523 RAETGGFLPIPQTQIDLSGGVLTQNA
-538 RLVGWRAD
+538 GWEGSD
-546 SKRRLGRR
+546 NYL
-554 RHLSE
+554 
-559 LITPVNRIL
+559 N
-568 SSYRT
+568 

>member
-1 MKKILYFIIGAMLL
+1 MKKIIYFIVGMLLL

-48 VYSILGRPEPLGSLF
+48 IYAILGRPEPLGSLF

-78 TDDKSCKAIDQF
+78 PDDKSCKAIDQF
-90 KKDGDDTF
+90 KKSSEDMF

-110 RSNYLLSSLDDVEW
+110 RSNYLLANLDQVVW
-124 NSEESKNKILGEAHF
+124 NSEESKNKILGETHF

-147 LVRMFGEVPLMIDP
+147 LARMFGEVPMVLEP
-161 EPVNIPKSPASE
+161 EPVNIPKTPANQL
-173 IYAQIASDL
+173 YAQIASDL
-182 KTSIELLPSV
+182 KNAIEMLPSV

-223 GYYRTDALPLNDGGQ
+223 GYYRTEALPLADGGQ
-238 VTKDQVVTW
+238 VTKAEVTDW
-247 IVDCIENSGHDLVE
+247 IVDCVENSGHDLLP
-261 DFRNLWAYSYVKD
+261 DFRNLWAYSYVQD
-274 YKYTADNNLEW
+274 YKYTADNNLSW
-285 VGDGSKETVF
+285 AGDGSVETVF

-300 ALANDWNSPQQKS
+300 ALSNDWNSPQQKS
-313 NQICLYSGFRNQN
+313 NQICLYSGFREQN
-326 YTKTFPFG
+326 FTKTFPFG

-341 VNPKIYEDWDPND
+341 VNPKIYNDWDPND
-354 LRRDASVLDARN
+354 VRRDASVLDVRN

-373 DFGGGNQQDLTCYWQ
+373 DFGGGNQQDNTCYFQ

-393 INVWTDETKTDVY
+393 INVWTDETKTKVY
-406 NFSHELYSMTGT
+406 NFSHELYGMEGT

-456 NRVGLAS
+456 NRAGLGS
-463 VPVTLENIKAER
+463 VPATLENIKAER
-475 RFELAFEGVRY
+475 RFELAFEGIRY

-492 HDEDLITINQ
+492 HDEDQITTNQ

-508 NRRGQAN
+508 NRRGMAN
-515 AETKSITF
+515 AETTNIAF
-523 RKETGGFLPYPANSN
+523 RPETGGFLPIPQTQIDLSGGVLTQNA
-538 RLVGWRAD
+538 GWEGSD
-546 SKRRLGRR
+546 NYL
-554 RHLSE
+554 
-559 LITPVNRIL
+559 N
-568 SSYRT
+568 

>member
-1 MKKILYFIIGAMLL
+1 MKKIIYFIVGMLLL

-48 VYSILGRPEPLGSLF
+48 IYAILGRPEPLGSLF

-78 TDDKSCKAIDQF
+78 PDDKSCKAIDQF
-90 KKDGDDTF
+90 KKSSEDMF

-110 RSNYLLSSLDDVEW
+110 RSNYLLANLDNVVW
-124 NSEESKNKILGEAHF
+124 NSEESKNKILGETHF

-147 LVRMFGEVPLMIDP
+147 LARMFGEVPMVLEP
-161 EPVNIPKSPASE
+161 EPVNIPKTPANQL
-173 IYAQIASDL
+173 YAQIASDL
-182 KTSIELLPSV
+182 KNAIEMLPSV
-192 KFQDIDRAKDLGR
+192 KFQDIDRGKDLGR

-223 GYYRTDALPLNDGGQ
+223 GYYRTEALPLADGGQ
-238 VTKDQVVTW
+238 VTKAEVTDW
-247 IVDCIENSGHDLVE
+247 IVDCVENSGHDLLP
-261 DFRNLWAYSYVKD
+261 DFRNLWAYSYVQD
-274 YKYTADNNLEW
+274 YKYTADNNLSW
-285 VGDGSKETVF
+285 AGDGSVETVF

-313 NQICLYSGFRNQN
+313 NQICLYSGFREQN

-341 VNPKIYEDWDPND
+341 VNPKIYNDWDPND
-354 LRRDASVLDARN
+354 VRRDASVLDVRN

-373 DFGGGNQQDLTCYWQ
+373 DFGGGNQQDNTCYFQ

-393 INVWTDETKTDVY
+393 INVWTDETKTKVY
-406 NFSHELYSMTGT
+406 NFSHELYGMEGT

-444 APNAQ
+444 ARNAK

-456 NRVGLAS
+456 SRAGLGS
-463 VPVTLENIKAER
+463 VPATLENIKAER
-475 RFELAFEGVRY
+475 RFELAFEGIRY

-492 HDEDLITINQ
+492 HDEDQITANQ

-508 NRRGQAN
+508 NRRGMAN
-515 AETKSITF
+515 AETTNIAF
-523 RKETGGFLPYPANSN
+523 RPETGGFLPIPQTQIDLSGGVLTQNA
-538 RLVGWRAD
+538 GWEGSD
-546 SKRRLGRR
+546 NYL
-554 RHLSE
+554 
-559 LITPVNRIL
+559 N
-568 SSYRT
+568 

>member
-1 MKKILYFIIGAMLL
+1 MKKIIYFIVGMLLL

-48 VYSILGRPEPLGSLF
+48 IYAILGRPEPLGSLF

-78 TDDKSCKAIDQF
+78 PDDKSCKAIDQF
-90 KKDGDDTF
+90 KKSSEDMF

-110 RSNYLLSSLDDVEW
+110 RSNYLLANLDNVVW
-124 NSEESKNKILGEAHF
+124 NSEESKNKILGETHF

-147 LVRMFGEVPLMIDP
+147 LARMFGEVPMVLEP
-161 EPVNIPKSPASE
+161 EPVNIPKTPANQL
-173 IYAQIASDL
+173 YAQIASDL
-182 KTSIELLPSV
+182 KNAIEMLPSV

-223 GYYRTDALPLNDGGQ
+223 GYYRTEALPLADGGQ
-238 VTKDQVVTW
+238 VTKAEVTDW
-247 IVDCIENSGHDLVE
+247 IVDCVENSGHNLLP
-261 DFRNLWAYSYVKD
+261 DFRNLWAYSYVQD
-274 YKYTADNNLEW
+274 YKYTADNNLSW
-285 VGDGSKETVF
+285 AGDGSVETVF

-300 ALANDWNSPQQKS
+300 ALSNDWNSPQQKS
-313 NQICLYSGFRNQN
+313 NQICLYSGFREQN

-341 VNPKIYEDWDPND
+341 VNPKIYNDWDPND
-354 LRRDASVLDARN
+354 VRRDASVLDVRN
-366 TDEVADF
+366 TDEVANF
-373 DFGGGNQQDLTCYWQ
+373 DFGGGNQQDNTCYFQ

-393 INVWTDETKTDVY
+393 INVWTDETKSKVY
-406 NFSHELYSMTGT
+406 NFSHELYGMEGT

-456 NRVGLAS
+456 SRAGLGS
-463 VPVTLENIKAER
+463 VPATLENIKAER
-475 RFELAFEGVRY
+475 RFELAFEGIRY

-492 HDEDLITINQ
+492 HDEDQITANQ

-508 NRRGQAN
+508 NRRGIAN
-515 AETKSITF
+515 AETTNIAF
-523 RKETGGFLPYPANSN
+523 RAETGGFLPIPQTQIDLSGGVLTQNA
-538 RLVGWRAD
+538 GWEGSD
-546 SKRRLGRR
+546 NYL
-554 RHLSE
+554 
-559 LITPVNRIL
+559 N
-568 SSYRT
+568 

>member
-1 MKKILYFIIGAMLL
+1 MKKIIYFIVGMLLL

-48 VYSILGRPEPLGSLF
+48 IYAILGRPEPLGSLF

-78 TDDKSCKAIDQF
+78 PDDKSCKAIDQF
-90 KKDGDDTF
+90 KKSSEDMF

-110 RSNYLLSSLDDVEW
+110 RSNYLLANLDNVVW
-124 NSEESKNKILGEAHF
+124 NSEESKNKILGETHF

-147 LVRMFGEVPLMIDP
+147 LARMFGEVPMVLEP
-161 EPVNIPKSPASE
+161 EPVNIPKTPANQL
-173 IYAQIASDL
+173 YAQIASDL
-182 KTSIELLPSV
+182 KNAIEMLPSV
-192 KFQDIDRAKDLGR
+192 KFQDIDRGKDLGR

-223 GYYRTDALPLNDGGQ
+223 GYYRTEALPLADGGQ
-238 VTKDQVVTW
+238 VTKAEVTDW
-247 IVDCIENSGHDLVE
+247 IVDCVKNSGHDLLP
-261 DFRNLWAYSYVKD
+261 DFRNLWAYSYVQD
-274 YKYTADNNLEW
+274 YKYTADNNLSW
-285 VGDGSKETVF
+285 AGDGSVETVF

-313 NQICLYSGFRNQN
+313 NQICLYSGFREQN

-341 VNPKIYEDWDPND
+341 VNPKIYNDWDPND
-354 LRRDASVLDARN
+354 VRRDASVLDVRN

-373 DFGGGNQQDLTCYWQ
+373 DFGGGNQQDNTCYFQ

-393 INVWTDETKTDVY
+393 INVWTDETKTKVY
-406 NFSHELYSMTGT
+406 NFSHELYGMEGT

-444 APNAQ
+444 ARNAQ

-456 NRVGLAS
+456 SRAGLGS
-463 VPVTLENIKAER
+463 VPATLENIKAER
-475 RFELAFEGVRY
+475 RFELAFEGIRY

-492 HDEDLITINQ
+492 HDEDQITANQ

-508 NRRGQAN
+508 NRRGMAN
-515 AETKSITF
+515 AETTNIAF
-523 RKETGGFLPYPANSN
+523 RPETGGFLPIPQTQIDLSGGVLTQNA
-538 RLVGWRAD
+538 GWEGSD
-546 SKRRLGRR
+546 NYL
-554 RHLSE
+554 
-559 LITPVNRIL
+559 N
-568 SSYRT
+568 

>member
-1 MKKILYFIIGAMLL
+1 MKKIIYFIVGMLLL

-48 VYSILGRPEPLGSLF
+48 IYAILGRPEPLGSLF

-78 TDDKSCKAIDQF
+78 PDDKSCKAIDQF
-90 KKDGDDTF
+90 KKSSEDMF

-110 RSNYLLSSLDDVEW
+110 RSNYLLANLDNVVW
-124 NSEESKNKILGEAHF
+124 NSEESKNKILGETHF

-147 LVRMFGEVPLMIDP
+147 LARMFGEVPMVLEP
-161 EPVNIPKSPASE
+161 EPVNIPKTPANQL
-173 IYAQIASDL
+173 YAQIASDL
-182 KTSIELLPSV
+182 KNAIEMLPSV
-192 KFQDIDRAKDLGR
+192 KFQDIDRGKDLGR

-223 GYYRTDALPLNDGGQ
+223 GYYRTEALPLADGGQ
-238 VTKDQVVTW
+238 VTKAEVTDW
-247 IVDCIENSGHDLVE
+247 IVDCVENSGHDLLP
-261 DFRNLWAYSYVKD
+261 DFRNLWAYSYVQD
-274 YKYTADNNLEW
+274 YKYTADNNLSW
-285 VGDGSKETVF
+285 AGDGSVETVF

-313 NQICLYSGFRNQN
+313 NQICLYSGFREQN

-341 VNPKIYEDWDPND
+341 VNPKIYNDWDLND
-354 LRRDASVLDARN
+354 VRRDASVLDVRN

-373 DFGGGNQQDLTCYWQ
+373 DFGGGNQQDNTCYFQ

-393 INVWTDETKTDVY
+393 INVWTDETKTKVY
-406 NFSHELYSMTGT
+406 NFSHELYGMEGT

-444 APNAQ
+444 ARNAQ

-456 NRVGLAS
+456 SRAGLGS
-463 VPVTLENIKAER
+463 VPATLENIKAER
-475 RFELAFEGVRY
+475 RFELAFEGIRY

-492 HDEDLITINQ
+492 HDEDQITANQ

-508 NRRGQAN
+508 NRRGMAN
-515 AETKSITF
+515 AETTNIAF
-523 RKETGGFLPYPANSN
+523 RPETGGFLPIPQTQIDLSGGVLTQNA
-538 RLVGWRAD
+538 GWEGSD
-546 SKRRLGRR
+546 NYL
-554 RHLSE
+554 
-559 LITPVNRIL
+559 N
-568 SSYRT
+568 

>member
-1 MKKILYFIIGAMLL
+1 MKKILYFIIGTILL

-110 RSNYLLSSLDDVEW
+110 RSNYLLSSLDDVVW

-261 DFRNLWAYSYVKD
+261 DFA
-274 YKYTADNNLEW
+274 
-285 VGDGSKETVF
+285 
-295 SIKYS
+295 
-300 ALANDWNSPQQKS
+300 
-313 NQICLYSGFRNQN
+313 
-326 YTKTFPFG
+326 
-334 QGWGMGT
+334 
-341 VNPKIYEDWDPND
+341 
-354 LRRDASVLDARN
+354 
-366 TDEVADF
+366 
-373 DFGGGNQQDLTCYWQ
+373 TCG
-388 KKYIP
+388 P
-393 INVWTDETKTDVY
+393 
-406 NFSHELYSMTGT
+406 
-418 DYQRDNIQDLI
+418 
-429 LIRFSDVLLM
+429 
-439 AAELG
+439 
-444 APNAQ
+444 
-449 QYLDRVR
+449 
-456 NRVGLAS
+456 
-463 VPVTLENIKAER
+463 
-475 RFELAFEGVRY
+475 
-486 YDLLRW
+486 
-492 HDEDLITINQ
+492 
-502 TGIVTY
+502 
-508 NRRGQAN
+508 
-515 AETKSITF
+515 
-523 RKETGGFLPYPANSN
+523 
-538 RLVGWRAD
+538 
-546 SKRRLGRR
+546 
-554 RHLSE
+554 
-559 LITPVNRIL
+559 TPL
-568 SSYRT
+568 

>member
-90 KKDGDDTF
+90 KHDGDDTF

-110 RSNYLLSSLDDVEW
+110 RSNYLLSSLDDVVW
-124 NSEESKNKILGEAHF
+124 HSEESKNKILGEAHF

-223 GYYRTDALPLNDGGQ
+223 GYYRTEALPLNDGGQ

-354 LRRDASVLDARN
+354 LRRGSR
-366 TDEVADF
+366 
-373 DFGGGNQQDLTCYWQ
+373 C
-388 KKYIP
+388 KKYRR
-393 INVWTDETKTDVY
+393 
-406 NFSHELYSMTGT
+406 G
-418 DYQRDNIQDLI
+418 
-429 LIRFSDVLLM
+429 
-439 AAELG
+439 
-444 APNAQ
+444 
-449 QYLDRVR
+449 
-456 NRVGLAS
+456 
-463 VPVTLENIKAER
+463 R
-475 RFELAFEGVRY
+475 RFRFRWRQPTGPHLLLAKEIHSHKRVDR
-486 YDLLRW
+486 R
-492 HDEDLITINQ
+492 DE
-502 TGIVTY
+502 
-508 NRRGQAN
+508 NRR
-515 AETKSITF
+515 I
-523 RKETGGFLPYPANSN
+523 
-538 RLVGWRAD
+538 
-546 SKRRLGRR
+546 
-554 RHLSE
+554 
-559 LITPVNRIL
+559 
-568 SSYRT
+568 